1 MLITIN
7 CDEYTIK
14 YDITENIL
22 EGQPFYGIT
31 VTCDEK
37 TAEINNMYFT
47 REEAILR
54 CKWLAQNEVF
64 PENLHDVMSDITDM
78 AVK

>member
-1 MLITIN
+1 MPITTN

-14 YDITENIL
+14 YDITENIS

-47 REEAILR
+47 KEEAML
-54 CKWLAQNEVF
+54 
-64 PENLHDVMSDITDM
+64 
-78 AVK
+78 